1 MVGLQKI
8 YTFATQFIVYKSQEM
23 NITRTNV
30 DALNAV
36 VTVEVSKNDYA
47 AKVEKVLADYRK
59 NASIP
64 GFRKGAVPMSLI
76 QKQYGKAVLLEEVNK
91 VLQENLNKYLTEEKL
106 DILGNPLPKVSE
118 DFDWNKEDF
127 SFDFEL
133 GLAPEFSVDLSAKN
147 NLTSY
152 KIIADDKM
160 LNNQIER
167 VQKQYGKL
175 ISKDTVEEGDDLKL
189 TFANEAN
196 GINNSTSI
204 ELDVFKDKK
213 TAKKFIGKKV
223 GDVVELETKGLFDD
237 DHKLMDYLKVDHDAV
252 HGLDIIVSA
261 TIDGVTNS
269 EKAELNQELFD
280 KLFGEGVVSSVEEVK
295 AKIKEDA
302 EKQFMQQADQ
312 KFLNDVT
319 EFLLENTKFDLPSE
333 FLIKWLQNSGE
344 KQLTAAE
351 AKAEFEKSEKG
362 LRYQLIEGKIMTEN
376 QLQINF
382 EDLKA
387 FTTELIKKQM
397 AQFGQMN
404 PTQEDIDG
412 IVARVLSNQDEV
424 RRLSEQ
430 VMSEKML
437 NLFKDKVKAKSKEV
451 SYEEFV
457 KEMYGE

>member
-1 MVGLQKI
+1 
-8 YTFATQFIVYKSQEM
+8 M

-36 VTVEVSKNDYA
+36 VTVAVSKNDYA
-47 AKVEKVLADYRK
+47 SKVEKVLADYRK

-91 VLQENLNKYLTEEKL
+91 VLQENLNNYLVEEKL
-106 DILGNPLPKVSE
+106 DILGNPLPKVTE
-118 DFDWNKEDF
+118 DFDWDKEDF
-127 SFDFEL
+127 TFDFEL

-147 NLTSY
+147 NITAF

-160 LNNQIER
+160 LNDQVER
-167 VQKQYGKL
+167 IQKQYGKL
-175 ISKDTVEEGDDLKL
+175 ISKDTVEEGDDLNV
-189 TFANEAN
+189 TFSNEAN
-196 GINNSTSI
+196 GINNTASI
-204 ELDVFKDKK
+204 SLDVFKDKK
-213 TAKKFIGKKV
+213 TVKKFIGKKV
-223 GDVVELETKGLFDD
+223 GDVVEIGTKGLFDD
-237 DHKLMDYLKVDHDAV
+237 DHKLMDYLKVDHDLV
-252 HGLDIIVSA
+252 HGLDIEVSA
-261 TIDGVTNS
+261 KIEGITTS

-280 KLFGEGVVSSVEEVK
+280 KLFGEGNVSSVDEVK

-302 EKQFMQQADQ
+302 EKQFAQQADQ

-319 EFLLENTKFDLPSE
+319 EFLLESTKFDLPSE
-333 FLIKWLQNSGE
+333 FLIKWLQNAGE
-344 KQLTAAE
+344 KQLSEEE
-351 AKAEFEKSEKG
+351 AREEFSKSEKG
-362 LRYQLIEGKIMTEN
+362 LRYQLIEGKVMTEN
-376 QLQINF
+376 KLQITF

-387 FTTELIKKQM
+387 YTSELIKKQM

-424 RRLSEQ
+424 KRLSEQ
-430 VMSEKML
+430 VMNEKML
-437 NLFKDKVKAKSKEV
+437 GLFKEKVKAKSKEV
-451 SYEEFV
+451 SYEQFV